1 MGFLPVTK
9 PLGLERYQMKK
20 SFYMANCFL
29 FLKFQSEHFTALR
42 SKLLIFMPPDPS
54 TPGHR
59 LVTGPEGVP
68 LPLLLLLSLI
78 GSGAVLLL
86 SPVS

>member
-9 PLGLERYQMKK
+9 PLGLESYQIKR
-20 SFYMANCFL
+20 SCYMANYFL
-29 FLKFQSEHFTALR
+29 FLKLQFGYLTALC

-54 TPGHR
+54 TSGHR

-68 LPLLLLLSLI
+68 LALLLLLSLI